1 MNKRIVYM
9 TDDNKLA
16 VIIPANS
23 GLSIEDIAKKDVPN
37 GKDYKIIDVSDLPL
51 DRTYRDAWVLNDG
64 NVEIDENK
72 KIELYGVTE

>member
-23 GLSIEDIAKKDVPN
+23 ELSIEDIAKKDVPN

-72 KIELYGVTE
+72 KIELYGASE

>member
-1 MNKRIVYM
+1 M

>member
-72 KIELYGVTE
+72 KIELYGASE